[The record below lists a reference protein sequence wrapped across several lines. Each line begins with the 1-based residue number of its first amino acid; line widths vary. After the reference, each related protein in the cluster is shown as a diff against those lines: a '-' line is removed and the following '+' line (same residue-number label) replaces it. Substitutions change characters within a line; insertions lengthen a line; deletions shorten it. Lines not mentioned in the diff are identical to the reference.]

1 MQSFFLFNQFAD
13 KYLLILKINY
23 LLNLKYYKMKE
34 KILTMNAPAPIGPY
48 SQAIAAEGKML
59 FISGQIPFT
68 PEGVLVGETI
78 EEQTHQAIR
87 NIGGILE
94 EAGLTF
100 ENVVKTTVL
109 MKDMSNFGIMN
120 EIYNLY
126 FGESKPAR
134 AAYEVARLPKD
145 VLIEIEAIAV
155 F

>member
-1 MQSFFLFNQFAD
+1 
-13 KYLLILKINY
+13 
-23 LLNLKYYKMKE
+23 MKE
-34 KILTMNAPAPIGPY
+34 KVLTKNAPAPIGPY
-48 SQAIAAEGKML
+48 SQAIIAEGKYL

-68 PEGVLVGETI
+68 PEGILAGDTI
-78 EEQTHQAIR
+78 EEQTHQSIR
-87 NIGGILE
+87 NIQGILA

-109 MKDMSNFGIMN
+109 LKDMGTFLQMN
-120 EIYNLY
+120 QIYESF